1 MANKNILFSLV
12 AALSFSSIVV
22 AENVENNDVVNVV
35 DAAVLVEEVSQLA
48 ATLQAVEKKAVELV
62 DADQEEA
69 DEAVLVVAEET
80 QEDN

>member
-1 MANKNILFSLV
+1 
-12 AALSFSSIVV
+12 
-22 AENVENNDVVNVV
+22 
-35 DAAVLVEEVSQLA
+35 LA

-69 DEAVLVVAEET
+69 DEAVLVVAEDT

>member
-69 DEAVLVVAEET
+69 DEAVLVVAEDT